1 MKVFRDI
8 LTMSKRTGE
17 QKMEIKNEVIQPDG
31 SGYTALAYVR
41 GVLFVVSYVG
51 NRLTVKLGPYKNA
64 PRRPRWYQESVQAWA
79 EKRIKELPPEFF
91 AAHQELYGVPA

>member
-1 MKVFRDI
+1 
-8 LTMSKRTGE
+8 
-17 QKMEIKNEVIQPDG
+17 MEIKNEVIQSDG
-31 SGYTALAYVR
+31 SAYSALVYVR
-41 GVLFVVSYVG
+41 GVLFVVNYVN
-51 NRLTVKLGPYKNA
+51 NRLSVGLGPYKHP